1 VFARAYRNCIESG
14 GAVGQTHS
22 LSSLRLIFT
31 GTARNAIARPIA
43 THRVDNLAGRTA
55 LALRLAALI
64 LVAANV
70 TLCACQ
76 GGIRI
81 AVLVNV
87 RRTATV
93 ALLAGYRARVDE
105 SLARVLGLAPRGTRD
120 ARFFARSGLV
130 FAGVASIT
138 RYLPCWSLG
147 LAGCTGHAPGKRWVL
162 LVNVQPEGAARVARV
177 AAHCTLTDERASAVL
192 GLAAKCALVAR
203 CLTDVQAAEYLIR
216 IG

>member
-138 RYLPCWSLG
+138 RYLPC
-147 LAGCTGHAPGKRWVL
+147 
-162 LVNVQPEGAARVARV
+162 
-177 AAHCTLTDERASAVL
+177 
-192 GLAAKCALVAR
+192 
-203 CLTDVQAAEYLIR
+203 
-216 IG
+216 